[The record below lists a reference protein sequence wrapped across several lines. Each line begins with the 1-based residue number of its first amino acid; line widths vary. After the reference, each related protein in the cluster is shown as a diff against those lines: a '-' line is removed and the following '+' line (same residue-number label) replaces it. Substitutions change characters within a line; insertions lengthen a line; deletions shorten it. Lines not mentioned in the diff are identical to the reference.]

1 MLSTSSKLTIYFN
14 LKLTKLKTSKFKYYY
29 QILNYEYFFNNEL
42 WIKQSTQLAYLSIG
56 FPPKNLF
63 HK

>member
-42 WIKQSTQLAYLSIG
+42 
-56 FPPKNLF
+56 
-63 HK
+63 